1 MMEGYQVNTKRKK
14 ARVSKRKSLFLQLRV
29 NNINSTGDRYLIS
42 AVLVDIRLEN
52 NFNVSEESEQ
62 RKEEDLSSR
71 S

>member
-1 MMEGYQVNTKRKK
+1 MIEGYQVNTKRKK